1 MATTPLA
8 VRVEEST
15 KAHLEAEAQR
25 NGMSLSDHVR
35 AILERHVTGQS
46 PAPVSSNDHI
56 DGAEILAEVTQTLG
70 ELRGTRGELAEL
82 RANLRRA
89 VAAILTVA
97 GDTDRHM
104 TVEQAKA
111 WVKKNLV
118 EGQGG

>member
-25 NGMSLSDHVR
+25 EGMSLSDHVR

-46 PAPVSSNDHI
+46 PPPASHDHI

-70 ELRGTRGELAEL
+70 ELRGTRAEL
-82 RANLRRA
+82 SEFKANFRRA

-104 TVEQAKA
+104 TVEQAKT
-111 WVKKNLV
+111 WVKKNLG